1 MQLGSDYIPVF
12 TIMWSQVSLYY
23 VVHILQSMHMHIW
36 PMLLL
41 QRVVLL
47 CLLQCHEISCE
58 VC

>member
-12 TIMWSQVSLYY
+12 TINHVVSLYY
-23 VVHILQSMHMHIW
+23 VVHILQGMHMHIW

-41 QRVVLL
+41 QRVLLL
-47 CLLQCHEISCE
+47 CLLQCREISCE